1 MPKFKGEEYTLRWQ
15 GRSGFARL
23 SLRHNYPIV
32 PVGLVGGDDVYQSSP
47 RARVG
52 GASPHAYRNRYGRT
66 PLYEHPT
73 SRGFTNL
80 ALFSDEAH
88 GLIASGWL
96 FSPHE
101 SALGADVT
109 RGLLKNSMNSFGL
122 MGIRP
127 GSDGAGQPRRRRLSA
142 MAGDG
147 SM

>member
-1 MPKFKGEEYTLRWQ
+1 VFPGGGREMPKFKGEEYTLRWQ

-88 GLIASGWL
+88 GLIASGG
-96 FSPHE
+96 FSVHT
-101 SALGADVT
+101 S
-109 RGLLKNSMNSFGL
+109 
-122 MGIRP
+122 
-127 GSDGAGQPRRRRLSA
+127 RLWA
-142 MAGDG
+142 PTLRAAC
-147 SM
+147 